1 MENTSM
7 TSTQLIAD
15 SYERYHRSVYLYIY
29 YRINQK
35 EEAEDLSQD
44 VYLRLMDYKPMLRL
58 DTVKFFIFTIA
69 RNLVNDWLRRYY
81 KAQEIT
87 SYLYDQTA
95 RSTNDTEDRLMV
107 RDLMDCERGRMR
119 LLPPQRRKV
128 YALNRFQGKS
138 SAEIA
143 ERMSLSRRT
152 VENHLLIS
160 RKEVR
165 NYIKQCI

>member
-1 MENTSM
+1 